1 MCSPIPW
8 YWNASEEGNPKKV
21 KSNTKGPRKK
31 QEGGE
36 GRHPTLKNQTKGPY
50 NIIQNSMIWRK

>member
-36 GRHPTLKNQTKGPY
+36 GRHPTLKKPN
-50 NIIQNSMIWRK
+50 